1 MEKTLL
7 ALGIAMAV
15 GLLFTRLIK
24 LVKLPNVT
32 AYLIGGLLIGP
43 SLWGLITNGGFAI
56 LSHEAVESFKIIVNL
71 ALGFIAFS
79 IGGEFKISTLRRLGK
94 NVTIITVFQAVGT
107 VLVVFCV
114 LSCAGLLG
122 LLGDIWLDL
131 KYIYPQDS
139 DFWTFSGF
147 FVFMT
152 GHFFYFA
159 AVISHYGIVDPLA
172 AIFAAVSAV
181 GTVIFL
187 LVLEKPTKMHYGKFK
202 AITMTYGAIL
212 VSMFAFCLNTALFDG
227 HGNAGILL
235 MTVGGGLFILS
246 DLILSGTYFGEKG
259 VKKVDVITN
268 HTTYYLAQYCI
279 AASALL
285 VNIEF

>member
-1 MEKTLL
+1 MLYLFFACIAIGMVLLCVFLYFRVNGDRKKAVFIKALVSVFFLLTLMTGTL
-7 ALGIAMAV
+7 AAGVNADWTYTA
-15 GLLFTRLIK
+15 LLS
-24 LVKLPNVT
+24 
-32 AYLIGGLLIGP
+32 GGLI
-43 SLWGLITNGGFAI
+43 
-56 LSHEAVESFKIIVNL
+56 
-71 ALGFIAFS
+71 
-79 IGGEFKISTLRRLGK
+79 
-94 NVTIITVFQAVGT
+94 
-107 VLVVFCV
+107 
-114 LSCAGLLG
+114 LG

-147 FVFMT
+147 FVFMA

-235 MTVGGGLFILS
+235 MTIGGGLFIVS